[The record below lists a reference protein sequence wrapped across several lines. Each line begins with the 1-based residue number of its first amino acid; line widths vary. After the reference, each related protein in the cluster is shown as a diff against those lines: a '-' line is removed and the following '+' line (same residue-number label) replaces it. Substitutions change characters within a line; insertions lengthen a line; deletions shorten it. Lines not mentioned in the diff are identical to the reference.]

1 MTLMLANGDPCGGTF
16 DGFFQS
22 FANLRHRSPPLKGR
36 SPTHHR
42 GRDMEAFGVVG
53 PSDDFK
59 LSRDSI

>member
-42 GRDMEAFGVVG
+42 GRDMEAFGEQ
-53 PSDDFK
+53 STTSESC
-59 LSRDSI
+59 SRAS